1 MEQANPPGDYVY
13 AGCFPGLTIV
23 CTGATALSRPS
34 QLHQRFL
41 DEAAGRTLYLHV
53 MDSVVDWFA
62 YALWPGGALRR
73 ALSLSPAS
81 GIIENIGTPPAF
93 EEPYWAGERPT
104 GAGKEPAYPF
114 PFHPIALAEGALRAL
129 FGFNFQ
135 GVCLTDDPDLE
146 DIVLAGFAMQ
156 PTTGG

>member
-1 MEQANPPGDYVY
+1 M
-13 AGCFPGLTIV
+13 

-104 GAGKEPAYPF
+104 GAGKESAYPF

-135 GVCLTDDPDLE
+135 GVCLTDAPDLE

-156 PTTGG
+156 PATGG